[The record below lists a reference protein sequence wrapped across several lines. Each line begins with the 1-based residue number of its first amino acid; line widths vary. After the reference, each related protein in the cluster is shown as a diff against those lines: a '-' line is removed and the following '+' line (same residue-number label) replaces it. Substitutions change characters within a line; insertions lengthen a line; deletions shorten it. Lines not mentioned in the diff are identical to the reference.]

1 MTKRCCICVF
11 WEKDGIV
18 RDYFTYYLKG
28 LQEVAEK
35 ILVVV
40 NGKMSSESKTLLTNI
55 GIDIL
60 IRENK
65 GIDFWAY
72 KAGIE
77 HIGYEKLSEYD
88 ELILTNCTCYGP
100 IRPLSEMFEEMKSRD
115 CDFWGITK
123 HPDAKNLLIR
133 KKKETRVIEHIQS
146 YFFVIKKSMF
156 ISKDFKNYWKT
167 LKPVKNLIEAVAYH
181 EIKFTK
187 YFEDRGYKSDS
198 FINIE
203 SHRHL
208 VDNPIY
214 ATLNLLKTLKLPLV
228 KRKAISDKYSRSL
241 VRQIIPRSIQI
252 LQYLKDN
259 TNYDINMIYQDI
271 LATKPMSEITANLN
285 LNFVLSSD
293 FATDSNIHSNKIA
306 LILYIY
312 YEDLVDYCLKYAASM
327 PEGAD
332 IYIVSSKK
340 TVLDLCKQKEKLL
353 SDYNIFYR
361 EKNNQG
367 RDVSA
372 YLVTCSDVFDN
383 YDYVCC
389 MHDKKSAGASYNLI
403 GQEFSYHC
411 FECNLKSKAYVKN
424 IINLFNTNPYL
435 GLLCPQPIEYGGVY
449 TISYEIGKTET
460 YNYLLNLF
468 KNLNLHVPFDMHPVA
483 PFGAMFWVRGKAM
496 TPLFR
501 HSWAY
506 EDFPKEPLIIDGTI
520 SHAIERIYPSI
531 AQEAGYLT
539 GCIIPED
546 YAANYINNLHYYLL
560 SERCKPTKISFLE
573 QIFSVTNIYFNGT
586 KQKQIYLF
594 GKKFPFEQFAD
605 YFKCSFDTFPFDFKF
620 LGIKL
625 KIKPCKICGF
635 IDKIIKKYH
644 NYLSVAVILKD
655 EAAYIE
661 EWIEFHRLVG
671 VDKFYIYDNGSLDNL
686 KTILEPYINSGIVEY
701 IYLPGRCRTF
711 EAYNDAVQR
720 SCLKTKWLA
729 IIDADEYIMPV
740 EKATLPE
747 VLKDYEEFGGLGVN
761 WVLFDGNDHIQKP
774 EGLVLENYNRIRN
787 FDSLDEHHIKT
798 IFNPRLVK
806 FASTH
811 NCTYKGKY
819 YTVDENKKIIGN
831 PFPSEH
837 WMSAYNHIKHA
848 VTQEHSIN
856 KIRINHYWCKS
867 KEEYIARL
875 KKGFS
880 DIANL
885 DRVFEEDRYC
895 FKNHKY
901 DNFADKFIQPLKER
915 MAHFTANN
923 KE

>member
-1 MTKRCCICVF
+1 MIKRYCICVF

-40 NGKMSSESKTLLTNI
+40 NGKISNESKTMLTNL

-77 HIGYEKLSEYD
+77 HIGYEKLSKYD
-88 ELILTNCTCYGP
+88 ELIFTNCTCYGP
-100 IRPLSEMFEEMKSRD
+100 IRPLSEMFEEMQTRD

-123 HPDAKNLLIR
+123 HPQGPFIRVNKR
-133 KKKETRVIEHIQS
+133 KKVKLLEHIQS
-146 YFFVIKKSMF
+146 YFIVLKKRIFM
-156 ISKDFKNYWKT
+156 SKAFMYYWRHLKQVKT
-167 LKPVKNLIEAVAYH
+167 FDESVFYH
-181 EIKFTK
+181 EIGFTK
-187 YFEDRGYKSDS
+187 YFTSKGYKADS

-203 SHRHL
+203 LHKNL
-208 VDNPIY
+208 IDNPMY
-214 ATLNLLKTLKLPLV
+214 ATIKLLETAKLPLI
-228 KRKAISDKYSRSL
+228 KRKALSNEYNSSL
-241 VRQIIPRSIQI
+241 IRQITPQSSQI

-271 LATKPMSEITANLN
+271 LATKPMSEIKTNLN

-293 FATDSNIHSNKIA
+293 STPDSNTQNNKIA
-306 LILYIY
+306 LILHIF
-312 YEDLVDYCLKYAASM
+312 YEDLIDYCFKYAASM
-327 PEGAD
+327 PQGTD
-332 IYIVSSKK
+332 VYIVSSKK
-340 TVLDLCKQKEKLL
+340 TVLDLCKQKEDIL
-353 SDYNIFYR
+353 SEYNIFYR
-361 EKNNQG
+361 EKNNRG

-372 YLVTCSDVFDN
+372 YLVTCADVFEN
-383 YDYVCC
+383 YDYICC
-389 MHDKKSAGASYNLI
+389 IHDKKTSTADFTISGE
-403 GQEFSYHC
+403 EFSKHC
-411 FECNLKSKAYVKN
+411 FECNLKSKNYAKN
-424 IINLFNTNPYL
+424 IINIFNKNPRI
-435 GLLCPQPIEYGGVY
+435 GLLCPPVIDFGYMKKINSEIED
-449 TISYEIGKTET
+449 
-460 YNYLLNLF
+460 NYINLLKLF
-468 KNLNLHVPFDMHPVA
+468 KNLDLHVPFDLHPVA
-483 PFGAMFWVRGKAM
+483 PFGAMFWVRGKTLA
-496 TPLFR
+496 PLFR
-501 HSWAY
+501 HEWHY
-506 EDFPKEPLIIDGTI
+506 EDFPAEPLPKDGTI

-531 AQEAGYLT
+531 VQEAGYLT
-539 GCIIPED
+539 GWIMPED
-546 YAANYINNLHYYLL
+546 YASVFINNLHYSLL
-560 SERCKPTKISFLE
+560 EERSKPIKISFWE
-573 QIFSVTNIYFNGT
+573 KIFSITNIYVSGT
-586 KQKQIYLF
+586 KFKQLYIL
-594 GKKFPFEQFAD
+594 GKKKILNNLQPFKLIVSPC
-605 YFKCSFDTFPFDFKF
+605 YFNFEFM
-620 LGIKL
+620 GIK
-625 KIKPCKICGF
+625 F
-635 IDKIIKKYH
+635 KKYSSKIARIYNKIVKKYP

-655 EAAYIE
+655 EAAYMQ
-661 EWIEFHRLVG
+661 EWIELHRLVG

-686 KTILEPYINSGIVEY
+686 KNILAPYINSGIVEY
-701 IYLPGRCRTF
+701 TYWPGRCRTF
-711 EAYNDAVQR
+711 EAYNDAVKR

-774 EGLVLENYNRIRN
+774 EGLVIENYNRIRN
-787 FDSLDEHHIKT
+787 VDTVGEHHIKT
-798 IFNPRLVK
+798 IFNPRLVR
-806 FASTH
+806 FADTH

-819 YTVDENKKIIGN
+819 YTVDENKKPIGN
-831 PFPSEH
+831 PFPAEH

-848 VTQEHSIN
+848 VTQEPSIN

-885 DRVFEEDRYC
+885 DRVFEEERYR
-895 FKNHKY
+895 FKNYKY

-915 MAHFTANN
+915 IAHFTADN